1 MPSLSRTRSNCPE
14 VWPVI
19 PEGLE
24 DVDAFTVLMQHEIE
38 AKTERKGGAPAVHTR

>member
-1 MPSLSRTRSNCPE
+1 LAELAEQNRPGGGIP
-14 VWPVI
+14 I

-38 AKTERKGGAPAVHTR
+38 AKAERKGARASTVTPI